1 MKVFVVGIDCGEP
14 SLVFERW
21 RDRLPNLGRLM
32 QAGTYGELT
41 STIPAITVPAWA
53 SMLSSKDPGQLGF
66 YGFRNRADHSYER
79 MTIATARAIKV
90 PRAWN
95 LISAAGKK
103 VVVAGVPQTYPVEPV
118 NGALI
123 SSFLT
128 PSTQSQYTH
137 PPELKA
143 EIEGLLD
150 GEYMFD
156 VGQFRTEN
164 KDDLL
169 AQIYRMAE
177 RQHTVVKHLMTSRP
191 WDFFMHV
198 DMGVDRMHHGFWKFF
213 DATHPKHEPGNPYE
227 NAIRDYYVHLDAQIG
242 ERLALLDEETA
253 VLVVSDHGAKPM
265 VGGIC
270 FNEWLKQEGYLVL
283 EHQPAGIVP
292 LEKCEVDWSR
302 TQAWGSGGYYARL
315 FLNVKGREPEGI
327 IEPEDYERVR
337 DELAERI
344 AAITD
349 PEGKPIGSVAYKPED
364 IYAEVN
370 NIAPDLIVYFGNL
383 SWRSLGSLGTG
394 QVHTFENDTGPD
406 DANHAQEG
414 LYIYYNPQRPGE
426 GSGPRRHLMDVAPTL
441 LDLVGV
447 VVPKDMRGSSFA

>member
-1 MKVFVVGIDCGEP
+1 MKVFVIGIDCGEP
-14 SLVFERW
+14 SLVFDRW
-21 RDRLPNLGRLM
+21 RDLLPNLSGLM
-32 QAGTYGELT
+32 AAGTYGELT

-79 MTIATARAIKV
+79 MNIATGRSIRV

-95 LISAAGKK
+95 LMSAAGKK

-118 NGALI
+118 NGVLI

-156 VGQFRTEN
+156 VGQFRTED
-164 KDDLL
+164 KDHLL
-169 AQIYRMAE
+169 EQIYQMAG
-177 RQHTVVKHLMTSRP
+177 RQHTVVKHLMTAKP

-213 DATHPKHEPGNPYE
+213 DRRHPKHTPGNPYE
-227 NAIRDYYVHLDAQIG
+227 HAIRDYYVHLDAQIG
-242 ERLALLDEETA
+242 ERLALLDEDTA

-283 EHQPAGIVP
+283 EYQPAGIVP

-302 TQAWGSGGYYARL
+302 TRAWGSGGYYARL

-337 DELAERI
+337 DELVERI

-349 PEGKPIGSVAYKPED
+349 PEGRPIGSVAYKPEE
-364 IYAEVN
+364 IYSEVN

-394 QVHTFENDTGPD
+394 AVYTFENDTGPD

-414 LYIYYNPQRPGE
+414 LYIYYHPHRASQGL
-426 GSGPRRHLMDVAPTL
+426 GPRRHLMDVAPTL

-447 VVPKDMRGSSFA
+447 DVPRDMRGSSFA